1 MGYAYA
7 SVDDVSTLW
16 RSLTTAESE
25 RVSALLPLISDALR
39 AAAENAG
46 KDLDRMIAESDALR
60 STAKLVTVD
69 VLSRILRQNTTGEVM
84 SQESQSALGYNW
96 QGTYA
101 IPGGGMANAIMRN
114 DLKRL
119 GITRQTLRMVELYDS
134 RRDNNPPGQN
144 PCGGGRFQ

>member
-1 MGYAYA
+1 MSKAFA
-7 SVDDVSTLW
+7 TVDDIFTLW
-16 RSLTTAESE
+16 RPLTMAEAE
-25 RVSALLPLISDALR
+25 RAEAILPLISDALR
-39 AAAENAG
+39 QAAINAG
-46 KDLDRMIAESDALR
+46 KDLDRMILENNALE

-69 VLSRILRQNTTGEVM
+69 VVSRILRQNTTGEAM

-119 GITRQTLRMVELYDS
+119 GITRQTLRMVELYDP

-144 PCGGGRFQ
+144 PCGGGRF

>member
-1 MGYAYA
+1 MSKAFA
-7 SVDDVSTLW
+7 TVDDIFTLW
-16 RSLTTAESE
+16 RPLTTAEAE
-25 RVSALLPLISDALR
+25 RAEAILPLISDALR
-39 AAAENAG
+39 QAAINAG
-46 KDLDRMIAESDALR
+46 KDLDRMIRENDALK

-69 VLSRILRQNTTGEVM
+69 VVSRILRQNTTGEAM

-119 GITRQTLRMVELYDS
+119 GITRQTLKVVELYDPGC
-134 RRDNNPPGQN
+134 DNNPPGQN
-144 PCGGGRFQ
+144 PCGGGRF